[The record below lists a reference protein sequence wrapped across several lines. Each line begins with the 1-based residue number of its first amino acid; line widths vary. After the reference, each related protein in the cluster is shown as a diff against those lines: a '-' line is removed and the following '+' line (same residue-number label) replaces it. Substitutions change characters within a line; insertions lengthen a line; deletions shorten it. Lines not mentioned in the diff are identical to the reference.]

1 MRRNLGSHQ
10 YKIWNVCDFT
20 RFHDASLFHGIDLPI
35 LWMRMNG
42 PFRKIFQLV
51 SMQAPWRICDG
62 LLNKVLRSA
71 SHLVKVCNSCIHIY
85 KLYTYTYVYMYI
97 YIYIHTYRDWGSSMD
112 LSGSWYGSTRK
123 SNAQHPGLMSSNDDL
138 QHGLSLT
145 MAPRWAP
152 FSMAMHHVFLQI
164 RQRYHTYEKYWYV
177 LILCIDKY
185 WYVHCQTIINNNK
198 QS

>member
-1 MRRNLGSHQ
+1 MNADEWAIQKDLSVGKYASTMKDLR
-10 YKIWNVCDFT
+10 WFT
-20 RFHDASLFHGIDLPI
+20 EQSSSICI
-35 LWMRMNG
+35 
-42 PFRKIFQLV
+42 PFGQGMQL
-51 SMQAPWRICDG
+51 M
-62 LLNKVLRSA
+62 
-71 SHLVKVCNSCIHIY
+71 
-85 KLYTYTYVYMYI
+85 YTYIQVIYI
-97 YIYIHTYRDWGSSMD
+97 YIRIHVYIYICIYIHTYPDWGSSMN

-185 WYVHCQTIINNNK
+185 WYVHCQTIINNHN
-198 QS
+198 QYLQYLPINTYHI

>member
-1 MRRNLGSHQ
+1 MWRNLGSHQ
-10 YKIWNVCDFT
+10 YNIWNVCDFT

-97 YIYIHTYRDWGSSMD
+97 CIYVYIYTTYI
-112 LSGSWYGSTRK
+112 SWLRIFHESKWVMIRF
-123 SNAQHPGLMSSNDDL
+123 HPQKQCPASRPHVLEWRSPTWAEPHDGPEVGPL
-138 QHGLSLT
+138 QHGD
-145 MAPRWAP
+145 APRFFTDTPKISYIW
-152 FSMAMHHVFLQI
+152 
-164 RQRYHTYEKYWYV
+164 EV
-177 LILCIDKY
+177 LICIDIMY
-185 WYVHCQTIINNNK
+185 W
-198 QS
+198 